1 VSSEKELYEREIEV
15 EREEHRAFPEE
26 ELEELELILRAKGMA
41 PERAR
46 AAAADLMRDPEQAL
60 DTHVR
65 EELGIDPH
73 DLDSPWVAAG
83 SSFAA
88 FAAGAAVPVVPFLA
102 TSGRGAVVAAA
113 VLSVIALMVV
123 GALISV
129 FTSRSAL
136 RSGLRM
142 VAIGALA
149 SAVTFGIGSLIG
161 VTLD

>member
-1 VSSEKELYEREIEV
+1 
-15 EREEHRAFPEE
+15 
-26 ELEELELILRAKGMA
+26 
-41 PERAR
+41 
-46 AAAADLMRDPEQAL
+46 
-60 DTHVR
+60 
-65 EELGIDPH
+65 
-73 DLDSPWVAAG
+73 
-83 SSFAA
+83 
-88 FAAGAAVPVVPFLA
+88 
-102 TSGRGAVVAAA
+102 
-113 VLSVIALMVV
+113 MVV